1 MLSEPQNTSVIRK
14 ATVASSPLAKE
25 TSFMSHKGG
34 GSVSCTV
41 NSQRKIPILSKK
53 HFFIPILF
61 RYLLFRHY
69 LIVILISILGYT
81 NILKFI
87 TAFQRSGLITKVA
100 TGSFYGSA
108 CYINILSCLLLKVT
122 TGNRSIAASVIQGI
136 IHPLTI
142 YRTTRNIYLSATDRL
157 YSLYIT
163 ATYGKL
169 GSRTCRH

>member
-100 TGSFYGSA
+100 TGSFLRFRLLHKYSFLSDYKSNHRKSKY
-108 CYINILSCLLLKVT
+108 CRLRYTRHNTPPHNIPNHPKYLLE
-122 TGNRSIAASVIQGI
+122 
-136 IHPLTI
+136 
-142 YRTTRNIYLSATDRL
+142 
-157 YSLYIT
+157 
-163 ATYGKL
+163 
-169 GSRTCRH
+169 RHR

>member
-108 CYINILSCLLLKVT
+108 CYINILSCRTIKSNHRKSKYCRLRYTRHNTPPHNIPNHPKYLLE
-122 TGNRSIAASVIQGI
+122 
-136 IHPLTI
+136 
-142 YRTTRNIYLSATDRL
+142 
-157 YSLYIT
+157 
-163 ATYGKL
+163 
-169 GSRTCRH
+169 RHR